1 MRGPRSTAASRV
13 AVRANS
19 HRIRRRDDRDD
30 DLHGD
35 PRDQDVVVRETAER
49 RAGHETLQHLL
60 RGERAGLGHD
70 EDRREPPEPFGP
82 VVRAGERADHDRGH
96 PGDQQHQDGLVERG
110 EVRVARALQGERALM
125 GVGDRDQVREGV
137 PEHQPGRGRAEGREA
152 SEPGSFTHADRSPR
166 CDSAGLYAGALTRGE
181 RGAMRAEDVRTVG
194 VIGCGLMGSGIAEVV
209 ARAGQDAVV
218 LETSDELVERGRQRI
233 ETSTL
238 RAVERNRLDAEER
251 AAVLGRISLTTDV
264 QDLADVDLVI
274 EAATEDHDTK
284 VGMFRRLDEVTK
296 PEVILASNTSSIPIA
311 DLGAATSRPD
321 KVLGMHFFNPVPV
334 MGLIELVRAIS
345 TSDDTMAFGRAYGVV
360 LGKTTVESR
369 DRAGFIVNAL
379 LIPYLNGAIRMLED
393 GFATREDIDTAVHL
407 GLNHPM
413 GPLRLIDL
421 IGLDTHLFIANVLFE
436 EFKEPTY
443 APPPLLRRMVT
454 AGRLGRKVG
463 RGFYDYE
470 G

>member
-1 MRGPRSTAASRV
+1 
-13 AVRANS
+13 
-19 HRIRRRDDRDD
+19 
-30 DLHGD
+30 
-35 PRDQDVVVRETAER
+35 
-49 RAGHETLQHLL
+49 
-60 RGERAGLGHD
+60 
-70 EDRREPPEPFGP
+70 
-82 VVRAGERADHDRGH
+82 
-96 PGDQQHQDGLVERG
+96 
-110 EVRVARALQGERALM
+110 
-125 GVGDRDQVREGV
+125 
-137 PEHQPGRGRAEGREA
+137 
-152 SEPGSFTHADRSPR
+152 
-166 CDSAGLYAGALTRGE
+166 
-181 RGAMRAEDVRTVG
+181 MRAEDVRTVG
-194 VIGCGLMGSGIAEVV
+194 VIGCGLMGSGISEVV
-209 ARAGQDAVV
+209 ARAGQTAVV

-238 RAVERNRLDAEER
+238 RAVERGRLDAEER
-251 AAVLGRISLTTDV
+251 TAVLGRISLTTDV

-345 TSDDTMAFGRAYGVV
+345 SSDDTMAFGRAYGVV

-413 GPLRLIDL
+413 GPLQLIDL

-436 EFKEPTY
+436 EFKEPTF

-463 RGFYDYE
+463 RGFYDY
-470 G
+470 GS

>member
-1 MRGPRSTAASRV
+1 
-13 AVRANS
+13 
-19 HRIRRRDDRDD
+19 
-30 DLHGD
+30 
-35 PRDQDVVVRETAER
+35 
-49 RAGHETLQHLL
+49 
-60 RGERAGLGHD
+60 
-70 EDRREPPEPFGP
+70 
-82 VVRAGERADHDRGH
+82 
-96 PGDQQHQDGLVERG
+96 
-110 EVRVARALQGERALM
+110 
-125 GVGDRDQVREGV
+125 
-137 PEHQPGRGRAEGREA
+137 
-152 SEPGSFTHADRSPR
+152 
-166 CDSAGLYAGALTRGE
+166 
-181 RGAMRAEDVRTVG
+181 MRAEDVRTVG

-218 LETSDELVERGRQRI
+218 LETSDELAQRGRQRI

-238 RAVERNRLDAEER
+238 RAVERNRLDAGER
-251 AAVLGRISLTTDV
+251 EAALGRVSVTTDV

-274 EAATEDHDTK
+274 EAATEDYDTK

>member
-1 MRGPRSTAASRV
+1 
-13 AVRANS
+13 
-19 HRIRRRDDRDD
+19 
-30 DLHGD
+30 
-35 PRDQDVVVRETAER
+35 
-49 RAGHETLQHLL
+49 
-60 RGERAGLGHD
+60 
-70 EDRREPPEPFGP
+70 
-82 VVRAGERADHDRGH
+82 
-96 PGDQQHQDGLVERG
+96 
-110 EVRVARALQGERALM
+110 
-125 GVGDRDQVREGV
+125 
-137 PEHQPGRGRAEGREA
+137 
-152 SEPGSFTHADRSPR
+152 
-166 CDSAGLYAGALTRGE
+166 
-181 RGAMRAEDVRTVG
+181 MRAEDVRTVG
-194 VIGCGLMGSGIAEVV
+194 VIGCGLMGSGISEVV
-209 ARAGQDAVV
+209 ARAGQTAVV
-218 LETSDELVERGRQRI
+218 LETTDELVARGRQRI

-238 RAVERNRLDAEER
+238 RAVERGRLDADER

-264 QDLADVDLVI
+264 LDLADVDLVI

-345 TSDDTMAFGRAYGVV
+345 SSDDTMAFGRAYGVV

-413 GPLRLIDL
+413 GPLQLIDL

-436 EFKEPTY
+436 EFKEPTF

-463 RGFYDYE
+463 RGFYDY
-470 G
+470 GS

>member
-1 MRGPRSTAASRV
+1 
-13 AVRANS
+13 
-19 HRIRRRDDRDD
+19 
-30 DLHGD
+30 
-35 PRDQDVVVRETAER
+35 
-49 RAGHETLQHLL
+49 
-60 RGERAGLGHD
+60 
-70 EDRREPPEPFGP
+70 
-82 VVRAGERADHDRGH
+82 
-96 PGDQQHQDGLVERG
+96 
-110 EVRVARALQGERALM
+110 
-125 GVGDRDQVREGV
+125 
-137 PEHQPGRGRAEGREA
+137 
-152 SEPGSFTHADRSPR
+152 
-166 CDSAGLYAGALTRGE
+166 
-181 RGAMRAEDVRTVG
+181 MRAEDVRTVG
-194 VIGCGLMGSGIAEVV
+194 IIGCGLMGSGIAETV
-209 ARAGQDAVV
+209 ARAGQTVV
-218 LETSDELVERGRQRI
+218 FLEASEELVERGRNRI

-238 RAVERNRLDAEER
+238 RAVERGRLETAER
-251 AAVLGRISLTTDV
+251 DTLLGRISGTTDV
-264 QDLADVDLVI
+264 LELADVDFVI

-334 MGLIELVRAIS
+334 MGLIELVRAIT
-345 TSDDTMAFGRAYGVV
+345 TSEDTVEFGRAYGVA

-393 GFATREDIDTAVHL
+393 GFATREDIDTAIHL

-413 GPLRLIDL
+413 GPLQLIDL

-436 EFKEPTY
+436 EFKEPTF

-470 G
+470 D

>member
-1 MRGPRSTAASRV
+1 MK
-13 AVRANS
+13 
-19 HRIRRRDDRDD
+19 
-30 DLHGD
+30 
-35 PRDQDVVVRETAER
+35 Q
-49 RAGHETLQHLL
+49 
-60 RGERAGLGHD
+60 
-70 EDRREPPEPFGP
+70 
-82 VVRAGERADHDRGH
+82 
-96 PGDQQHQDGLVERG
+96 
-110 EVRVARALQGERALM
+110 
-125 GVGDRDQVREGV
+125 
-137 PEHQPGRGRAEGREA
+137 
-152 SEPGSFTHADRSPR
+152 
-166 CDSAGLYAGALTRGE
+166 

-238 RAVERNRLDAEER
+238 RAVERNRLDAQER
-251 AAVLGRISLTTDV
+251 EAVLGRISLTTDV

>member
-1 MRGPRSTAASRV
+1 
-13 AVRANS
+13 
-19 HRIRRRDDRDD
+19 
-30 DLHGD
+30 
-35 PRDQDVVVRETAER
+35 
-49 RAGHETLQHLL
+49 
-60 RGERAGLGHD
+60 
-70 EDRREPPEPFGP
+70 
-82 VVRAGERADHDRGH
+82 
-96 PGDQQHQDGLVERG
+96 
-110 EVRVARALQGERALM
+110 
-125 GVGDRDQVREGV
+125 
-137 PEHQPGRGRAEGREA
+137 
-152 SEPGSFTHADRSPR
+152 
-166 CDSAGLYAGALTRGE
+166 
-181 RGAMRAEDVRTVG
+181 MRAEDVRTVG
-194 VIGCGLMGSGIAEVV
+194 IIGCGLMGSGIAETV
-209 ARAGQDAVV
+209 ARAGQAVV
-218 LETSDELVERGRQRI
+218 FLEASEELVERGRNRI

-238 RAVERNRLDAEER
+238 RAVERGRLETAER
-251 AAVLGRISLTTDV
+251 DTLLGRISGTTDV
-264 QDLADVDLVI
+264 HELADVDLVI

-334 MGLIELVRAIS
+334 MGLIELVRAIT
-345 TSDDTMAFGRAYGVV
+345 TSEDTVEFGRAYGVA

-393 GFATREDIDTAVHL
+393 GFATREDIDTAIHL

-413 GPLRLIDL
+413 GPLQLIDL

-436 EFKEPTY
+436 EFKEPTF

-470 G
+470 D

>member
-1 MRGPRSTAASRV
+1 
-13 AVRANS
+13 
-19 HRIRRRDDRDD
+19 
-30 DLHGD
+30 
-35 PRDQDVVVRETAER
+35 
-49 RAGHETLQHLL
+49 
-60 RGERAGLGHD
+60 
-70 EDRREPPEPFGP
+70 
-82 VVRAGERADHDRGH
+82 
-96 PGDQQHQDGLVERG
+96 
-110 EVRVARALQGERALM
+110 
-125 GVGDRDQVREGV
+125 
-137 PEHQPGRGRAEGREA
+137 
-152 SEPGSFTHADRSPR
+152 
-166 CDSAGLYAGALTRGE
+166 
-181 RGAMRAEDVRTVG
+181 MRAEDVRTVG
-194 VIGCGLMGSGIAEVV
+194 VIGCGLMGAGISEVV
-209 ARAGQDAVV
+209 ARAGQTAVV
-218 LETSDELVERGRQRI
+218 LETTDELVERGRQRI

-238 RAVERNRLDAEER
+238 RAVERGRLDAEER
-251 AAVLGRISLTTDV
+251 TAVLGRISLTTDV

-296 PEVILASNTSSIPIA
+296 PEVVLASNTSSIPIA

-345 TSDDTMAFGRAYGVV
+345 SSDDTMAFGRAYGVV

-413 GPLRLIDL
+413 GPLQLIDL

-436 EFKEPTY
+436 EFKEPTF

-463 RGFYDYE
+463 RGFYDY
-470 G
+470 GS

>member
-1 MRGPRSTAASRV
+1 
-13 AVRANS
+13 
-19 HRIRRRDDRDD
+19 
-30 DLHGD
+30 
-35 PRDQDVVVRETAER
+35 
-49 RAGHETLQHLL
+49 
-60 RGERAGLGHD
+60 
-70 EDRREPPEPFGP
+70 
-82 VVRAGERADHDRGH
+82 
-96 PGDQQHQDGLVERG
+96 
-110 EVRVARALQGERALM
+110 
-125 GVGDRDQVREGV
+125 
-137 PEHQPGRGRAEGREA
+137 
-152 SEPGSFTHADRSPR
+152 
-166 CDSAGLYAGALTRGE
+166 
-181 RGAMRAEDVRTVG
+181 MRAEDVRTVG
-194 VIGCGLMGSGIAEVV
+194 VIGCGLMGSGISEVV
-209 ARAGQDAVV
+209 ARAGQTAVV

-238 RAVERNRLDAEER
+238 RAVERGRLDAEER
-251 AAVLGRISLTTDV
+251 TAVLGRISLTTDV

-311 DLGAATSRPD
+311 DLGAATARPD

-345 TSDDTMAFGRAYGVV
+345 SSDDTMAFGRAYGVV

-436 EFKEPTY
+436 EFKEPAF

-463 RGFYDYE
+463 RGFYDYPS
-470 G
+470 

>member
-1 MRGPRSTAASRV
+1 
-13 AVRANS
+13 
-19 HRIRRRDDRDD
+19 
-30 DLHGD
+30 
-35 PRDQDVVVRETAER
+35 
-49 RAGHETLQHLL
+49 
-60 RGERAGLGHD
+60 
-70 EDRREPPEPFGP
+70 
-82 VVRAGERADHDRGH
+82 
-96 PGDQQHQDGLVERG
+96 
-110 EVRVARALQGERALM
+110 
-125 GVGDRDQVREGV
+125 
-137 PEHQPGRGRAEGREA
+137 
-152 SEPGSFTHADRSPR
+152 
-166 CDSAGLYAGALTRGE
+166 
-181 RGAMRAEDVRTVG
+181 MRAEDVRTVG
-194 VIGCGLMGSGIAEVV
+194 VIGCGLMGSGISEVV
-209 ARAGQDAVV
+209 ARAGQAALV

-238 RAVERNRLDAEER
+238 RAVERGRLDAEER
-251 AAVLGRISLTTDV
+251 TAVLGRISLTTDV

-345 TSDDTMAFGRAYGVV
+345 SSDDTMAFGRAYGVV

-413 GPLRLIDL
+413 GPLQLIDL

-436 EFKEPTY
+436 EFKEPTF

-463 RGFYDYE
+463 RGFYDY
-470 G
+470 GS

>member
-1 MRGPRSTAASRV
+1 M
-13 AVRANS
+13 
-19 HRIRRRDDRDD
+19 
-30 DLHGD
+30 
-35 PRDQDVVVRETAER
+35 
-49 RAGHETLQHLL
+49 
-60 RGERAGLGHD
+60 
-70 EDRREPPEPFGP
+70 
-82 VVRAGERADHDRGH
+82 RAD
-96 PGDQQHQDGLVERG
+96 
-110 EVRVARALQGERALM
+110 
-125 GVGDRDQVREGV
+125 
-137 PEHQPGRGRAEGREA
+137 
-152 SEPGSFTHADRSPR
+152 
-166 CDSAGLYAGALTRGE
+166 
-181 RGAMRAEDVRTVG
+181 DVRTVG
-194 VIGCGLMGSGIAEVV
+194 IIGCGLMGSGIAETV
-209 ARAGQDAVV
+209 ARAGQTVV
-218 LETSDELVERGRQRI
+218 FLEASEELVERGRNRI

-238 RAVERNRLDAEER
+238 RAVERGRLETAER
-251 AAVLGRISLTTDV
+251 DTLLGRISGTTDV
-264 QDLADVDLVI
+264 HELADVDLVI

-296 PEVILASNTSSIPIA
+296 PDVILASNTSSIPIA

-334 MGLIELVRAIS
+334 MGLIELVRAIT
-345 TSDDTMAFGRAYGVV
+345 TSEDTVEFGRAYGVA

-393 GFATREDIDTAVHL
+393 GFATREDIDTAIHL

-436 EFKEPTY
+436 EFKEPTF

-470 G
+470 D

>member
-1 MRGPRSTAASRV
+1 
-13 AVRANS
+13 
-19 HRIRRRDDRDD
+19 
-30 DLHGD
+30 
-35 PRDQDVVVRETAER
+35 
-49 RAGHETLQHLL
+49 
-60 RGERAGLGHD
+60 
-70 EDRREPPEPFGP
+70 
-82 VVRAGERADHDRGH
+82 
-96 PGDQQHQDGLVERG
+96 
-110 EVRVARALQGERALM
+110 
-125 GVGDRDQVREGV
+125 
-137 PEHQPGRGRAEGREA
+137 
-152 SEPGSFTHADRSPR
+152 
-166 CDSAGLYAGALTRGE
+166 
-181 RGAMRAEDVRTVG
+181 MRAEDVRTVG

-238 RAVERNRLDAEER
+238 RAVERNRLDALER
-251 AAVLGRISLTTDV
+251 EAVLGRISLTTDV

-345 TSDDTMAFGRAYGVV
+345 TSDDTMTFGRAYGVV

>member
-1 MRGPRSTAASRV
+1 
-13 AVRANS
+13 
-19 HRIRRRDDRDD
+19 
-30 DLHGD
+30 
-35 PRDQDVVVRETAER
+35 
-49 RAGHETLQHLL
+49 
-60 RGERAGLGHD
+60 
-70 EDRREPPEPFGP
+70 
-82 VVRAGERADHDRGH
+82 
-96 PGDQQHQDGLVERG
+96 
-110 EVRVARALQGERALM
+110 
-125 GVGDRDQVREGV
+125 
-137 PEHQPGRGRAEGREA
+137 
-152 SEPGSFTHADRSPR
+152 
-166 CDSAGLYAGALTRGE
+166 
-181 RGAMRAEDVRTVG
+181 MRAEDVRTVG
-194 VIGCGLMGSGIAEVV
+194 VIGCGLMGSGISEVV
-209 ARAGQDAVV
+209 ARAGQTAVV
-218 LETSDELVERGRQRI
+218 LETTDELVERGRQRI

-238 RAVERNRLDAEER
+238 RAVERGRLDAEER
-251 AAVLGRISLTTDV
+251 TAVLGRISLTTDV
-264 QDLADVDLVI
+264 LDLADVDLVI

-321 KVLGMHFFNPVPV
+321 KVLGMHFFNPVPA

-345 TSDDTMAFGRAYGVV
+345 SSDDTMAFGRAYGVV

-413 GPLRLIDL
+413 GPLHLIDL

-436 EFKEPTY
+436 EFKEPTF

-463 RGFYDYE
+463 RGFYDY
-470 G
+470 GS

>member
-1 MRGPRSTAASRV
+1 
-13 AVRANS
+13 
-19 HRIRRRDDRDD
+19 
-30 DLHGD
+30 
-35 PRDQDVVVRETAER
+35 
-49 RAGHETLQHLL
+49 
-60 RGERAGLGHD
+60 
-70 EDRREPPEPFGP
+70 
-82 VVRAGERADHDRGH
+82 
-96 PGDQQHQDGLVERG
+96 
-110 EVRVARALQGERALM
+110 
-125 GVGDRDQVREGV
+125 
-137 PEHQPGRGRAEGREA
+137 
-152 SEPGSFTHADRSPR
+152 
-166 CDSAGLYAGALTRGE
+166 
-181 RGAMRAEDVRTVG
+181 MRAEDVRTVG
-194 VIGCGLMGSGIAEVV
+194 VIGCGLMGSGISEVV
-209 ARAGQDAVV
+209 ARAGQTAVV
-218 LETSDELVERGRQRI
+218 VETTDELVERGRQRI

-238 RAVERNRLDAEER
+238 RAVERGRLDAEER
-251 AAVLGRISLTTDV
+251 TAVLGRISLTTDV

-311 DLGAATSRPD
+311 DIGAATSRPD

-345 TSDDTMAFGRAYGVV
+345 SSDDTMAFGRAYGVV

-413 GPLRLIDL
+413 GPLQLIDL

-436 EFKEPTY
+436 EFKEPTF

-463 RGFYDYE
+463 RGFYDY
-470 G
+470 GS

>member
-1 MRGPRSTAASRV
+1 
-13 AVRANS
+13 
-19 HRIRRRDDRDD
+19 
-30 DLHGD
+30 
-35 PRDQDVVVRETAER
+35 
-49 RAGHETLQHLL
+49 
-60 RGERAGLGHD
+60 
-70 EDRREPPEPFGP
+70 
-82 VVRAGERADHDRGH
+82 
-96 PGDQQHQDGLVERG
+96 
-110 EVRVARALQGERALM
+110 
-125 GVGDRDQVREGV
+125 
-137 PEHQPGRGRAEGREA
+137 
-152 SEPGSFTHADRSPR
+152 
-166 CDSAGLYAGALTRGE
+166 
-181 RGAMRAEDVRTVG
+181 MRAEDVRTVG
-194 VIGCGLMGSGIAEVV
+194 VIGCGLMGSGISEVV
-209 ARAGQDAVV
+209 ARAGQTAVV

-238 RAVERNRLDAEER
+238 SAVERRGLDAEER
-251 AAVLGRISLTTDV
+251 TAVLGRISLTTDV

-345 TSDDTMAFGRAYGVV
+345 SSDDTMAFGRAYGVV

-379 LIPYLNGAIRMLED
+379 LIPYLNGAIRMLEH

-413 GPLRLIDL
+413 GPLQLIDL

-436 EFKEPTY
+436 EFKEPTF
-443 APPPLLRRMVT
+443 APPLLRRMVT

-463 RGFYDYE
+463 RGFYDY
-470 G
+470 GS

>member
-1 MRGPRSTAASRV
+1 
-13 AVRANS
+13 
-19 HRIRRRDDRDD
+19 
-30 DLHGD
+30 
-35 PRDQDVVVRETAER
+35 
-49 RAGHETLQHLL
+49 
-60 RGERAGLGHD
+60 
-70 EDRREPPEPFGP
+70 
-82 VVRAGERADHDRGH
+82 
-96 PGDQQHQDGLVERG
+96 
-110 EVRVARALQGERALM
+110 
-125 GVGDRDQVREGV
+125 
-137 PEHQPGRGRAEGREA
+137 
-152 SEPGSFTHADRSPR
+152 
-166 CDSAGLYAGALTRGE
+166 
-181 RGAMRAEDVRTVG
+181 MRAEDVRTVG
-194 VIGCGLMGSGIAEVV
+194 IIGCGLMGSGIAETV
-209 ARAGQDAVV
+209 ARAGQTVV
-218 LETSDELVERGRQRI
+218 FLEASDELVERGRNRI

-238 RAVERNRLDAEER
+238 RAVERGRLETAER
-251 AAVLGRISLTTDV
+251 DTLLGRISGTTDV
-264 QDLADVDLVI
+264 HELADVDLVI

-334 MGLIELVRAIS
+334 MGLIELVRAIT
-345 TSDDTMAFGRAYGVV
+345 TSEDTVDFGRAYGVV

-393 GFATREDIDTAVHL
+393 GFATREDIDTAIHL

-413 GPLRLIDL
+413 GPLQLIDL

-436 EFKEPTY
+436 EFKEPTF

-470 G
+470 D

>member
-1 MRGPRSTAASRV
+1 
-13 AVRANS
+13 
-19 HRIRRRDDRDD
+19 
-30 DLHGD
+30 
-35 PRDQDVVVRETAER
+35 
-49 RAGHETLQHLL
+49 
-60 RGERAGLGHD
+60 
-70 EDRREPPEPFGP
+70 
-82 VVRAGERADHDRGH
+82 
-96 PGDQQHQDGLVERG
+96 
-110 EVRVARALQGERALM
+110 
-125 GVGDRDQVREGV
+125 
-137 PEHQPGRGRAEGREA
+137 
-152 SEPGSFTHADRSPR
+152 
-166 CDSAGLYAGALTRGE
+166 
-181 RGAMRAEDVRTVG
+181 MRAEDVRTVG
-194 VIGCGLMGSGIAEVV
+194 IIGCGLMGSGIAETV
-209 ARAGQDAVV
+209 ARAGQTVV
-218 LETSDELVERGRQRI
+218 FLEASEELVERGRNRI

-238 RAVERNRLDAEER
+238 RAVERGRLETAER
-251 AAVLGRISLTTDV
+251 DTLLGRISGTTDV
-264 QDLADVDLVI
+264 HELADVDLVI

-334 MGLIELVRAIS
+334 MGLIELVRAIT
-345 TSDDTMAFGRAYGVV
+345 TSEDTVEFGRAYGVA

-393 GFATREDIDTAVHL
+393 GFATREDIDTAIHL

-413 GPLRLIDL
+413 GPLQLIDL

-436 EFKEPTY
+436 EFKEPTF

-470 G
+470 D

>member
-1 MRGPRSTAASRV
+1 
-13 AVRANS
+13 
-19 HRIRRRDDRDD
+19 
-30 DLHGD
+30 
-35 PRDQDVVVRETAER
+35 
-49 RAGHETLQHLL
+49 
-60 RGERAGLGHD
+60 
-70 EDRREPPEPFGP
+70 
-82 VVRAGERADHDRGH
+82 
-96 PGDQQHQDGLVERG
+96 
-110 EVRVARALQGERALM
+110 
-125 GVGDRDQVREGV
+125 
-137 PEHQPGRGRAEGREA
+137 
-152 SEPGSFTHADRSPR
+152 
-166 CDSAGLYAGALTRGE
+166 
-181 RGAMRAEDVRTVG
+181 MRAEDVQTVG
-194 VIGCGLMGSGIAEVV
+194 VIGCGLMGSGIAETV
-209 ARAGQDAVV
+209 ARAGQTVV
-218 LETSDELVERGRQRI
+218 FLEASDELVERGRNRI

-238 RAVERNRLDAEER
+238 RAVERGRLETAERETL
-251 AAVLGRISLTTDV
+251 LGRISGTTDV
-264 QDLADVDLVI
+264 RELADVDLVI

-334 MGLIELVRAIS
+334 MGLIELVRAIT
-345 TSDDTMAFGRAYGVV
+345 TSEDTVEFGRAYGVV

-393 GFATREDIDTAVHL
+393 GFATREDIDTAIHL

-413 GPLRLIDL
+413 GPLQLIDL

-436 EFKEPTY
+436 EFKEPTF

-470 G
+470 D

>member
-1 MRGPRSTAASRV
+1 
-13 AVRANS
+13 
-19 HRIRRRDDRDD
+19 
-30 DLHGD
+30 
-35 PRDQDVVVRETAER
+35 
-49 RAGHETLQHLL
+49 
-60 RGERAGLGHD
+60 
-70 EDRREPPEPFGP
+70 
-82 VVRAGERADHDRGH
+82 
-96 PGDQQHQDGLVERG
+96 
-110 EVRVARALQGERALM
+110 
-125 GVGDRDQVREGV
+125 
-137 PEHQPGRGRAEGREA
+137 
-152 SEPGSFTHADRSPR
+152 
-166 CDSAGLYAGALTRGE
+166 
-181 RGAMRAEDVRTVG
+181 MRAEDVRTVG

-238 RAVERNRLDAEER
+238 RAVERNRLDALER
-251 AAVLGRISLTTDV
+251 EAVLGRVSLTTDV

-345 TSDDTMAFGRAYGVV
+345 TSDDTMTFGRAYGVV

-413 GPLRLIDL
+413 GPLQLIDL